1 MSKRL
6 PHILFVSGTPAD
18 RRSMSACLSIHQF
31 TTTAVSRGRN
41 AAYELE
47 ANTVDA
53 VVLDAAN
60 DDGTG
65 LETCRRLRE
74 KGVVVPIIL
83 FTAGGESIDR
93 VVGLELGADDC
104 IEKPVD
110 EKELVARIKARLRII
125 DRGDRRSSDTY
136 SFAGLVLNVKE
147 RRVTRS
153 NGSSLGL
160 TSAEFDLLAAFVARA
175 GRKLSRPQLLDLM
188 DRRRATDESA
198 RSIDVLVSRLRR
210 KLLAE
215 TDSGLISTIRN
226 GGYQFTSDV
235 NSLQGVDASA

>member
-6 PHILFVSGTPAD
+6 PHVLFVSGAPAD
-18 RRSMSACLSIHQF
+18 RRSISACLSIHQF
-31 TTTAVSRGRN
+31 TTTVVSRGRN

-53 VVLDAAN
+53 VVLDVAN

-83 FTAGGESIDR
+83 FTGGGDAIDR

-110 EKELVARIKARLRII
+110 EKELVARIRARLRIT
-125 DRGDRRSSDTY
+125 DRVHHRASDSY
-136 SFAGLVLNVKE
+136 SFSGLVLHVKE

-153 NGSSLGL
+153 NGSLLGL

-175 GRKLSRPQLLDLM
+175 GRKLSRSQLLDLM
-188 DRRRATDESA
+188 DRPATDESA

-215 TDSGLISTIRN
+215 TDGGLISTIRN

-235 NSLQGVDASA
+235 SSIQGIDAGA